1 MFDRIYL
8 GDRAIKKIEF
18 DLWEKEIRIQINLIS
33 RLAYGT
39 TEWNFYNNED
49 LEDGYFVFFDVD
61 CFSITPE
68 GSIPDD
74 YIISMITDKVN
85 GEYFESTIAVIGQI
99 PNANNGDVDNV
110 GECQIFIRY
119 KNGWIENKFKERIAE

>member
-18 DLWEKEIRIQINLIS
+18 ELWEKEIRIQIDLIS

-68 GSIPDD
+68 GSILDD

-119 KNGWIENKFKERIAE
+119 KNGWIENKFKERIIE

>member
-18 DLWEKEIRIQINLIS
+18 ELWEKEIRIQINLIS

-68 GSIPDD
+68 GSLPDD

-119 KNGWIENKFKERIAE
+119 KNGWIENKFKERIIE

>member
-18 DLWEKEIRIQINLIS
+18 ELWEKEIRIQINLIS

-74 YIISMITDKVN
+74 Y
-85 GEYFESTIAVIGQI
+85 
-99 PNANNGDVDNV
+99 
-110 GECQIFIRY
+110 
-119 KNGWIENKFKERIAE
+119 

>member
-99 PNANNGDVDNV
+99 PNANNGGVDNV

-119 KNGWIENKFKERIAE
+119 KNGWIENKFKERITE

>member
-1 MFDRIYL
+1 MFNRIYL

-18 DLWEKEIRIQINLIS
+18 DLWQKEIRIQVNLIS

-49 LEDGYFVFFDVD
+49 LEDGYFVFYDVD
-61 CFSITPE
+61 CFNIKPE

-74 YIISMITDKVN
+74 YIISMITNKVN
-85 GEYFESTIAVIGQI
+85 GEYFESTIAVTGQI
-99 PNANNGDVDNV
+99 PDANNGDIDNV

-119 KNGWIENKFKERIAE
+119 KNGWIENKFKERIME

>member
-99 PNANNGDVDNV
+99 PNANNGDIDNV

-119 KNGWIENKFKERIAE
+119 KNGWIENKFKERIIE

>member
-18 DLWEKEIRIQINLIS
+18 ELWEKEIRIQINLIS

-85 GEYFESTIAVIGQI
+85 GEYFESIIAVIGQI

-119 KNGWIENKFKERIAE
+119 KNGWIENKFKERIIE

>member
-18 DLWEKEIRIQINLIS
+18 DLWEKEIRIQVNLIS

-49 LEDGYFVFFDVD
+49 LEDGYFVFSDVD
-61 CFSITPE
+61 YFNITPE

-99 PNANNGDVDNV
+99 PNTNNGDIDNV

-119 KNGWIENKFKERIAE
+119 KNGWIENKFKERIIE

>member
-18 DLWEKEIRIQINLIS
+18 DLWEKEIRIQVNLIS

-49 LEDGYFVFFDVD
+49 LEDGYFVFSDVD
-61 CFSITPE
+61 FFNITPE

-99 PNANNGDVDNV
+99 PNANNGDIDNV

-119 KNGWIENKFKERIAE
+119 KNGWIENKFKERIIE

>member
-18 DLWEKEIRIQINLIS
+18 DLWEKEIRIQVNLIS

-49 LEDGYFVFFDVD
+49 LEDGYFVFSDVD
-61 CFSITPE
+61 YFNITPE

-99 PNANNGDVDNV
+99 PNKNNGDIDNV

-119 KNGWIENKFKERIAE
+119 KNGWIENKFKERIIE

>member
-18 DLWEKEIRIQINLIS
+18 DLWEKEIRIQVNLIS
-33 RLAYGT
+33 RLAYDT

-49 LEDGYFVFFDVD
+49 LEDGYFVFSDVD
-61 CFSITPE
+61 FFNITPE

-99 PNANNGDVDNV
+99 PNANNGDIDNV

-119 KNGWIENKFKERIAE
+119 KNGWIENKFKERIIE

>member
-18 DLWEKEIRIQINLIS
+18 DLWEKEIRIQVDLIS

-49 LEDGYFVFFDVD
+49 LEDGYFVFSDVD
-61 CFSITPE
+61 CFNITPE

-85 GEYFESTIAVIGQI
+85 GECFESTIAVIGQI
-99 PNANNGDVDNV
+99 PNANNGDIDNI

-119 KNGWIENKFKERIAE
+119 KNGWIENKFKERIIE

>member
-18 DLWEKEIRIQINLIS
+18 ELWEKEIRIQINLIS

-119 KNGWIENKFKERIAE
+119 KNGWIENKFKERIIE

>member
-8 GDRAIKKIEF
+8 GDRVIKKIEF

-33 RLAYGT
+33 RLAHDT

-49 LEDGYFVFFDVD
+49 LENGYFVFSDIDYFN
-61 CFSITPE
+61 ITPG

-74 YIISMITDKVN
+74 YIISMITNKIN
-85 GEYFESTIAVIGQI
+85 REYFESTIAVIGQI
-99 PNANNGDVDNV
+99 PNTHNGNIDNV

-119 KNGWIENKFKERIAE
+119 KNGWIENEFKEKIIE